1 MSPDVDAIRAYL
13 TAITNPWR
21 ELGAAQHLELRCLA
35 EGSQTNVTLFS
46 TDMLSKAID
55 HAAAMNE
62 AGLNVYTCVNLI
74 NPTMLSPGK
83 AAKDADILQA
93 HFAFADC
100 DTPGSAEAL
109 QRNAPPYDFCVIT
122 GSQPYLRC
130 HYYWQLVEPVHDL
143 LDWSETQKALAKAY
157 AADEKVC
164 NPSRIMRVAGTIAY
178 PSIKKREKGYVPEL
192 TQLTGLKPCQ

>member
-1 MSPDVDAIRAYL
+1 
-13 TAITNPWR
+13 
-21 ELGAAQHLELRCLA
+21 
-35 EGSQTNVTLFS
+35 
-46 TDMLSKAID
+46 MLSKAID
-55 HAAAMNE
+55 HATAMNE
-62 AGLNVYTCVNLI
+62 ARLNVYACVNLI
-74 NPTMLSPGK
+74 SPTMLSPGK

-93 HFAFADC
+93 HCAFADC

-143 LDWSETQKALAKAY
+143 LDGSETQKVLAKAY

>member
-1 MSPDVDAIRAYL
+1 MSPDVDAIHAYL

-21 ELGAAQHLELRCLA
+21 ELGTAQHLELRCLA
-35 EGSQTNVTLFS
+35 EGSQTNVSLFS

-143 LDWSETQKALAKAY
+143 
-157 AADEKVC
+157 
-164 NPSRIMRVAGTIAY
+164 
-178 PSIKKREKGYVPEL
+178 
-192 TQLTGLKPCQ
+192 